1 MEIHLVRLVKRFQ
14 IIFSAAN
21 LLLFILLIQI
31 ARAIDIGY
39 SNNLLSYLNKTI
51 QNPSQYPCIVGN
63 FSSEG
68 KVCVILFY
76 GATCPHCA
84 QERDFW
90 KNILSNQQ
98 FSKNLKLIELEV
110 YYNQTNQQ
118 LLLDAAKRFNISEN
132 QLGVPLT
139 IIGDKAFLGFAYSQ
153 NSEIISPPTSN
164 NNFILIGLALIFVA
178 GILIFIIFKRWKS
191 AR

>member
-1 MEIHLVRLVKRFQ
+1 MRLVKRFQ
-14 IIFSAAN
+14 RSFSAASI
-21 LLLFILLIQI
+21 LLFILLLQI
-31 ARAIDIGY
+31 AKAIDIGY
-39 SNNLLSYLNKTI
+39 SNDLLSYLNKTI
-51 QNPSQYPCIVGN
+51 QNPSQYPCIIGN

-84 QERDFW
+84 QEREFW

-110 YYNQTNQQ
+110 YYNQTNQK
-118 LLLDAAKRFNISEN
+118 LFLDTAKRFNISEN
-132 QLGVPLT
+132 QLGVPFT

-153 NSEIISPPTSN
+153 NSEVSSPPTSN
-164 NNFILIGLALIFVA
+164 DNFILISLALIFVA
-178 GILIFIIFKRWKS
+178 GILIFIILKRWKS

>member
-1 MEIHLVRLVKRFQ
+1 MEIHLVRLVKRSQ
-14 IIFSAAN
+14 ISFSAVN

-31 ARAIDIGY
+31 VRAIDLGY
-39 SNNLLSYLNKTI
+39 SNNLLFYLNKTI
-51 QNPSQYPCIVGN
+51 QNPSQYPCIIGN

-68 KVCVILFY
+68 KVCVVLFY

-90 KNILSNQQ
+90 KNILSNPQ

-118 LLLDAAKRFNISEN
+118 LLLDVAKRFNISEN

-153 NSEIISPPTSN
+153 NSEISSPTSN

-178 GILIFIIFKRWKS
+178 GILIFIILKRWKS

>member
-1 MEIHLVRLVKRFQ
+1 MEIHLVRLVKRSQ
-14 IIFSAAN
+14 ISFSAVN
-21 LLLFILLIQI
+21 LLLLILLIQI
-31 ARAIDIGY
+31 VRAIDLGY
-39 SNNLLSYLNKTI
+39 SNNLLFYLNKTI
-51 QNPSQYPCIVGN
+51 QNPSQYPCIIGN

-90 KNILSNQQ
+90 KNILSNPQ

-118 LLLDAAKRFNISEN
+118 LLLDVAKRFNISEN

-153 NSEIISPPTSN
+153 NSEISSPTSN

-178 GILIFIIFKRWKS
+178 GILIFIILKRWKS

>member
-1 MEIHLVRLVKRFQ
+1 VKRSQ
-14 IIFSAAN
+14 INFSAASI
-21 LLLFILLIQI
+21 LLFILLLQI
-31 ARAIDIGY
+31 AKAIDIGY

-84 QERDFW
+84 QEREFW

-110 YYNQTNQQ
+110 YYNQTNQK
-118 LLLDAAKRFNISEN
+118 LFLETAKKFNISEN
-132 QLGVPLT
+132 QLGVPFT
-139 IIGDKAFLGFAYSQ
+139 IVGDKAFLGFAYSQ
-153 NSEIISPPTSN
+153 NSQVISPPTSSS
-164 NNFILIGLALIFVA
+164 FILVFLALIFVA
-178 GILIFIIFKRWKS
+178 AVLIIFILLKRWKS

>member
-1 MEIHLVRLVKRFQ
+1 MEIHLVRLVKRSQ
-14 IIFSAAN
+14 ISFSAVN

-31 ARAIDIGY
+31 VRAIDLGY
-39 SNNLLSYLNKTI
+39 SNNLLFYLNKTI
-51 QNPSQYPCIVGN
+51 QNPSQYPCIIGN

-90 KNILSNQQ
+90 KNILSNPQ

-118 LLLDAAKRFNISEN
+118 LLLDVAKRFNISEN

-153 NSEIISPPTSN
+153 NSEISSPTSN

-178 GILIFIIFKRWKS
+178 GILIFIILKRWKS

>member
-1 MEIHLVRLVKRFQ
+1 MF
-14 IIFSAAN
+14 
-21 LLLFILLIQI
+21 IQI
-31 ARAIDIGY
+31 VRAIDIGY
-39 SNNLLSYLNKTI
+39 SSNLLLYLNKTI

-110 YYNQTNQQ
+110 YYNQTNQK
-118 LLLDAAKRFNISEN
+118 LLLDTAKRFNISEN

-153 NSEIISPPTSN
+153 NSQVISPPTSSS
-164 NNFILIGLALIFVA
+164 FILVFLALIFVA
-178 GILIFIIFKRWKS
+178 AVLIIFILLKRWKND
-191 AR
+191 R

>member
-1 MEIHLVRLVKRFQ
+1 VKKFQ
-14 IIFSAAN
+14 RSFSVASI
-21 LLLFILLIQI
+21 LLFILLLQI
-31 ARAIDIGY
+31 AKAIDIGY
-39 SNNLLSYLNKTI
+39 SNDLLSYLNKTI
-51 QNPSQYPCIVGN
+51 QNPSQYPCIISN

-68 KVCVILFY
+68 RVCVILFY

-110 YYNQTNQQ
+110 YYNQTNQK
-118 LLLDAAKRFNISEN
+118 LFLDTAKKFNISEN
-132 QLGVPLT
+132 QLGVPFT

-153 NSEIISPPTSN
+153 NSGVSSPPTSSS
-164 NNFILIGLALIFVA
+164 FSLVFLALIFVA
-178 GILIFIIFKRWKS
+178 AVLIIFILLKRWKS

>member
-1 MEIHLVRLVKRFQ
+1 
-14 IIFSAAN
+14 
-21 LLLFILLIQI
+21 
-31 ARAIDIGY
+31 
-39 SNNLLSYLNKTI
+39 
-51 QNPSQYPCIVGN
+51 
-63 FSSEG
+63 
-68 KVCVILFY
+68 
-76 GATCPHCA
+76 
-84 QERDFW
+84 
-90 KNILSNQQ
+90 
-98 FSKNLKLIELEV
+98 LKLIELEV

-178 GILIFIIFKRWKS
+178 GILIFIILKRWKS

>member
-1 MEIHLVRLVKRFQ
+1 VKKSQ
-14 IIFSAAN
+14 ISFSAASI
-21 LLLFILLIQI
+21 LLFILLIQI

-39 SNNLLSYLNKTI
+39 SDNLLSYLNKTT
-51 QNPSQYPCIVGN
+51 QNPSQYPCIIGN

-110 YYNQTNQQ
+110 YYNKTNQQ
-118 LLLDAAKRFNISEN
+118 LYLDTAKRFNISEN

-153 NSEIISPPTSN
+153 NSEIISSPTSN
-164 NNFILIGLALIFVA
+164 NFVFIGLAVIFVVA
-178 GILIFIIFKRWKS
+178 AILIFILLKRWKNV
-191 AR
+191 R